1 MSYFPFKK
9 CQNPWKTPTFEP
21 MSGCPIAPPVF
32 LPLGSMTETDGL
44 GIISR
49 VVGGQSVSFL
59 AIPKNDVARTVEIL
73 PPYLWQGKVRL
84 GKLGPVWLEIWEITR
99 EKERRRATEIILRSH
114 YLNAPKRGLI
124 LGCRFLRSEDQIKAK
139 NIAQETSQKDPWSKA
154 WREGTNNM
162 VACAVL
168 DTLYQGKPLGRKE
181 LAKREGFDDLVQRW
195 DTVTRSDMVTRLR
208 IAWVSRFAV
217 DAPYRS
223 FGIGTVLAKKLREVA
238 KRYRT
243 PSADFIEVITTRP
256 VGTKPPGIAKS
267 SGGND
272 FLIKAGYYLIPK
284 AYPSKPQA
292 LRDSLTGKKVGTASA
307 KKYYYYA
314 KTE

>member
-1 MSYFPFKK
+1 M
-9 CQNPWKTPTFEP
+9 
-21 MSGCPIAPPVF
+21 
-32 LPLGSMTETDGL
+32 
-44 GIISR
+44 
-49 VVGGQSVSFL
+49 
-59 AIPKNDVARTVEIL
+59 
-73 PPYLWQGKVRL
+73 RL
-84 GKLGPVWLEIWEITR
+84 GKLGLVWLEIWEITR
-99 EKERRRATEIILRSH
+99 DKERRRATEIILRSH
-114 YLNAPKRGLI
+114 YLNAPKRGLV

-168 DTLYQGKPLGRKE
+168 DTLYHGKPLGRKE
-181 LAKREGFDDLVQRW
+181 LAKREGFEDLVQRW

-208 IAWVSRFAV
+208 VAWVSRFAV

-238 KRYRT
+238 KGYRT

-256 VGTKPPGIAKS
+256 VGTKPPGFAKS

-292 LRDSLTGKKVGTASA
+292 VKDSLTGEKVTTSA